1 MSQMYKVFINDK
13 PIIITSSTKKENN
26 FLVYFFKNTMID
38 EVIQELKNEEI
49 EGVNLYSTDLEND
62 WKLFLKNFDVIKA
75 AGGLVINP
83 NKKVLFIYR
92 NNVWDLPKG
101 HIEKNESTESAAVR
115 EVEEECG
122 IENSTIIQKLI
133 ITYHIYF
140 LDGIK
145 LKETHWFLMHSDDSK
160 NLIPQLEEGITE
172 VAFKNNDEI
181 EMAFKNTYPNIKM
194 VYESY
199 LNIGVF

>member
-1 MSQMYKVFINDK
+1 MYKVFVNEK

-26 FLVYFFKNTMID
+26 FLVYPFKNTVID
-38 EVIQELKNEEI
+38 EVIHKLKNEGI

-62 WKLFLKNFDVIKA
+62 WGLFLKNFDVIKA

-83 NKKVLFIYR
+83 NKKVLLIYR

-101 HIEKNESTESAAVR
+101 HIEKNESTENAAVR

-122 IENSTIIQKLI
+122 IEKLSIIQKLI
-133 ITYHIYF
+133 TTYHIYF

-145 LKETHWFLMHSDDSK
+145 LKETHWFLMHSDDSN
-160 NLIPQLEEGITE
+160 NLIPQLVEGITA
-172 VAFKNNDEI
+172 VVFKNNNEI
-181 EMAFKNTYPNIKM
+181 KMAFKNTYPNIKM

-199 LNIGVF
+199 LNIGIF

>member
-1 MSQMYKVFINDK
+1 MYKVFVNEK

-26 FLVYFFKNTMID
+26 FLVYPFKNTVID
-38 EVIQELKNEEI
+38 EVIHKLKNEEI

-62 WKLFLKNFDVIKA
+62 WGLFLKNFDVIKA

-83 NKKVLFIYR
+83 NKKVLLIYR

-101 HIEKNESTESAAVR
+101 HIEKNESTENAAVR

-122 IENSTIIQKLI
+122 IEKLSIIQKLI
-133 ITYHIYF
+133 TTYHIYF

-145 LKETHWFLMHSDDSK
+145 LKETHWFLMYSDDSN
-160 NLIPQLEEGITE
+160 NLIPQLEEGITA
-172 VAFKNNDEI
+172 VVFKNNNEI
-181 EMAFKNTYPNIKM
+181 KMAFKNTYPNIKM

-199 LNIGVF
+199 LNIGIF

>member
-1 MSQMYKVFINDK
+1 MYKVFVNEK
-13 PIIITSSTKKENN
+13 QIIIKSTTKKENN
-26 FLVYFFKNTMID
+26 FLVYFFKNTVID

>member
-1 MSQMYKVFINDK
+1 MYKVFINDK
-13 PIIITSSTKKENN
+13 PIIITSSTKKENT
-26 FLVYFFKNTMID
+26 FLVYFFKNTVID

-62 WKLFLKNFDVIKA
+62 WKLFLKKFDVIKA

>member
-1 MSQMYKVFINDK
+1 MYKVFINDK

-26 FLVYFFKNTMID
+26 FLVNFFKNTVID

-49 EGVNLYSTDLEND
+49 EGFNLYSTDLEND

-145 LKETHWFLMHSDDSK
+145 LKETHWFLMHFDDSK

>member
-1 MSQMYKVFINDK
+1 MYKVFVNEK

-26 FLVYFFKNTMID
+26 FLVYPFKNTVID
-38 EVIQELKNEEI
+38 EVIHKLKNEGI

-62 WKLFLKNFDVIKA
+62 WGLFLKNFDVIKA

-83 NKKVLFIYR
+83 NKKVLLIYR

-101 HIEKNESTESAAVR
+101 HIEKNESTENAAVR

-122 IENSTIIQKLI
+122 IEKLSIIQKLI
-133 ITYHIYF
+133 TTYHIYF

-145 LKETHWFLMHSDDSK
+145 LKETHWFLMHSDDSN
-160 NLIPQLEEGITE
+160 NLIPQLEEGITA
-172 VAFKNNDEI
+172 VVFKNNNEI
-181 EMAFKNTYPNIKM
+181 KMAFKNTYPNIKM

-199 LNIGVF
+199 LNIGIF